1 MQQYDDDGYWQD
13 QNDPEMNTVNIPSL
27 KWEHGA
33 GLGSWRGSAEN
44 IQSRTAHL
52 YNNNEMS
59 DLSIL
64 AADENWWYGETV
76 KDFTVILKVSSNT
89 DKSNTIWFCFCNLH
103 LFYLIFVGA

>member
-1 MQQYDDDGYWQD
+1 MLQQDDDDGYWQD
-13 QNDPEMNTVNIPSL
+13 QNDPEKNTVNIPSL
-27 KWEHGA
+27 KCEHGT

-44 IQSRTAHL
+44 IQSRTAYL

-76 KDFTVILKVSSNT
+76 KDFTVNKERFS
-89 DKSNTIWFCFCNLH
+89 K
-103 LFYLIFVGA
+103 A